1 MPTTPPEWT
10 LNASGITPA
19 DSAGQKKLAGCH
31 ITQNSAGTAYE
42 FTKPNI
48 TEVLATSGPPLPTL
62 PFTFPTF
69 SYKDLDWSITVSTL
83 PSGANGTGTWSTP
96 GSGPADTGPESGD
109 YTAQSGSEV
118 GTDAAASSAKV

>member
-1 MPTTPPEWT
+1 MPTTTPIWT

-19 DSAGQKKLAGCH
+19 GSAGEQKLAGCH

-48 TEVLATSGPPLPTL
+48 NEVLATSGPPLPTL

-69 SYKDLDWSITVSTL
+69 AYKDLDWNITVSTL
-83 PSGANGTGTWSTP
+83 PSGANGSGTWNTP
-96 GSGPADTGPESGD
+96 GSGVAGTAPESGD
-109 YTAQSGSEV
+109 YTAQSGSGV
-118 GTDAAASSAKV
+118 DADAAASSAKV